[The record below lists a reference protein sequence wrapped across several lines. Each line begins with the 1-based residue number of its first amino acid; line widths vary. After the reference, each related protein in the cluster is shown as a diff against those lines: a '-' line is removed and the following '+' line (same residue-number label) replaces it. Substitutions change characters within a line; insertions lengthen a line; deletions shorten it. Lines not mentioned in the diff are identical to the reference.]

1 MIVPFS
7 ALPQLR
13 EEHRDKAIVL
23 ASGVF
28 DLLHRGHVAY
38 LDRLRRFGDITVV
51 MIKPDARVSIG
62 KGPLRP
68 VLPEAHRASVVD
80 GLKSVD
86 YTFIAPH
93 IDFAGSQV
101 DPMYK
106 AAFAALQPDVFYSTN
121 PTWQTLDKLGAT
133 KVIIAERPDTVTEPL
148 SSTTAIIEHIRKR
161 FS

>member
-1 MIVPFS
+1 MIVSFS
-7 ALPQLR
+7 SLQQLR
-13 EEHRDKAIVL
+13 VEHQDKTIVL

-38 LDRLRRFGDITVV
+38 LEKLRQHGDITIV
-51 MIKPDARVSIG
+51 MIKPDARVRIG

-68 VLPEAHRASVVD
+68 VLPEAHRAAVVD

-86 YTFIAPH
+86 YTFVAPH
-93 IDFAGSQV
+93 LDFAGSAV

-106 AAFAALQPDVFYSTN
+106 AVFAALQPDVFYSTN
-121 PTWQTLDKLGAT
+121 PIWRSLAELGST
-133 KVIIAERPDTVTEPL
+133 KVIIDPRPGENEPL

-161 FS
+161 FT